1 MSSKV
6 TEGYNLNL
14 TNTTDLPDLAYIN
27 ELAREK
33 NFEFGGGFTKHPP
46 ILSDLFYLFEKER
59 EDGSDFDKSNYLFSK
74 DTIAKEVLER
84 ELTESEIAYYGYT
97 LKFLE
102 GLNYES
108 CPGYSPMDKALNTI
122 MYMVYLSEKQNNSN
136 GPQHDPQKKS
146 DKTVSPEQMEELLK
160 EMSNGV
166 PEDSDGGGKKKEKEL
181 SKDVISCVRDHL
193 YDLNPTI
200 ANIYA
205 KEKVADIPINPHIL
219 RDIKIKSYLE
229 EKLGMEVNLERSLK
243 ENNSSSRKRIKNLDS
258 YSQVMKASKTQMVLP
273 NFDDKLAKKELTIKQ
288 KVLPETRKQI
298 ITFMLDDSGSM
309 GSIQKQSYVR
319 ATLLKYL
326 EGVMEG
332 KAKMNFYSYESQ
344 RYGFREIK
352 DLKDAQELFRDI
364 SLRSPCG
371 GGTNIGQ
378 ILQETIDDIATDQNY
393 HDPEVV
399 ICLDGDDF
407 VDPKTLKL
415 KNVRINAIVL
425 GCDNPGLK
433 EICESSGGFYSIEKM
448 YSRH

>member
-1 MSSKV
+1 MSRST
-6 TEGYNLNL
+6 TEGYTINL
-14 TNTTDLPDLAYIN
+14 TNTIELPDLEYVN

-33 NFEFGGGFTKHPP
+33 NFEFGGGFAKAPP
-46 ILSDLFYLFEKER
+46 ILSDLFYLFQQER
-59 EDGSDFDKSNYLFSK
+59 EEGIDFDKNNHLFSK
-74 DTIAKEVLER
+74 ETISKEVLER
-84 ELTESEIAYYGYT
+84 DLTEPEKAYYGYT
-97 LKFLE
+97 MKFLQ

-122 MYMVYLSEKQNNSN
+122 MYMVYLSEKKNKSN
-136 GPQHDPQKKS
+136 DTNHDPQKNS
-146 DKTVSPEQMEELLK
+146 NQSVSPQDMEDLLK

-166 PEDSDGGGKKKEKEL
+166 PEDKQDGGNKSEKEL

-193 YDLNPTI
+193 YDLSPTI

-205 KEKVADIPINPHIL
+205 KEKVADVPINPSIL

-243 ENNSSSRKRIKNLDS
+243 ENNSSTRKRIKNLDN

-273 NFDDKLAKKELTIKQ
+273 NFDDKLVKKELMIKQ

-309 GSIQKQSYVR
+309 ASVLKQSYVR

-332 KAKMNFYSYESQ
+332 KAKMNFYSYESK
-344 RYGFREIK
+344 RYGFREVK
-352 DLKDAQELFRDI
+352 SLEDAQKLFRDI
-364 SLRSPCG
+364 SLRSPNG

-378 ILQETIDDIATDQNY
+378 ILQETIDEIATDQNY

-407 VDPKTLKL
+407 VDPKILKL

-448 YSRH
+448 YNRH